1 LWRVGFAL
9 VSCQVINLKPWRP
22 AVPSFYGASST
33 GMQLLALRLS
43 TEQLGWPCGCAGCL
57 QVIAIVARSDSTRA
71 ASIGVD
77 GCLRLW
83 DAATGICISNKV
95 RVCAHSTPACM
106 LQSSKRPPEV
116 SDLLSAHQ
124 LLASRHTNCLIVGLW
139 GPLTSNRFEAR
150 CLAQLRPRA
159 ACEETFSVST

>member
-1 LWRVGFAL
+1 M
-9 VSCQVINLKPWRP
+9 SCQVINLKPWRP

-43 TEQLGWPCGCAGCL
+43 TERLGWPCGCAGCL
-57 QVIAIVARSDSTRA
+57 QVIAIVARSDGTRA

-95 RVCAHSTPACM
+95 CVSMVDTNSTHAGSSALSYCYMKTSTGLCALQSCM
-106 LQSSKRPPEV
+106 LQRIMWPPEGMQCC
-116 SDLLSAHQ
+116 HTPGC
-124 LLASRHTNCLIVGLW
+124 RHPCRQTALWYVAKVLHNC
-139 GPLTSNRFEAR
+139 PT
-150 CLAQLRPRA
+150 
-159 ACEETFSVST
+159 